1 MVAKKMF
8 LGWAVIILCGV
19 AVLLY
24 VREHRLRTATV
35 NDLVRAVYA
44 QDKRKI
50 DEILEHRPELVNAR
64 NREGFTA
71 LYLVCGPPGP
81 IDMAEFLIEKGADVN
96 ARMANSE
103 TALIM
108 AVTSL
113 QPEIVRLLLSNGA
126 DPDATTGGGDH
137 VLFIAAQQGRKD
149 LIKLLVEHGANVN
162 AKNRD
167 GQTILFYDMI
177 LKDNGFIKT
186 LVKRGIDV
194 NVRDNADRMTAVE
207 KARRYK
213 YAEAVKILTAARDD
227 ANTGY

>member
-1 MVAKKMF
+1 MSDKKMF

-19 AVLLY
+19 AALLY
-24 VREHRLRTATV
+24 VIEHRLRTATV
-35 NDLVRAVYA
+35 RDLIRAVHA
-44 QDKRKI
+44 QDKREVG
-50 DEILEHRPELVNAR
+50 EILKRQPELVNAR
-64 NREGFTA
+64 NRAGLTA

-81 IDMAEFLIEKGADVN
+81 IDMVEFLIEKGADVN
-96 ARMANSE
+96 TRMGNKE

-108 AVTSL
+108 AIKSL
-113 QPEIVRLLLSNGA
+113 QPEIVKLLLSNGA

-149 LIKLLVEHGANVN
+149 LIKLLVEYGANVN

-177 LKDNGFIKT
+177 LKDNGFLKT

-207 KARRYK
+207 KARGYK
-213 YAEAVKILTAARDD
+213 YADAVEILTAARAD
-227 ANTGY
+227 ANTGL

>member
-1 MVAKKMF
+1 MSNKKIW

-19 AVLLY
+19 VALLY
-24 VREHRLRTATV
+24 VKEHRLRTATV
-35 NDLVRAVYA
+35 SDLIRAVHA
-44 QDKRKI
+44 QDKRKVG
-50 DEILEHRPELVNAR
+50 EILEHRPELVNALSR
-64 NREGFTA
+64 DGFTA
-71 LYLVCGPPGP
+71 LYHVCGPPGP

-96 ARMANSE
+96 AKMGNTE

-177 LKDNGFIKT
+177 LKDNGFLKT

-207 KARRYK
+207 KARGYK
-213 YAEAVKILTAARDD
+213 YADAVEILTAARADV
-227 ANTGY
+227 NTGY

>member
-1 MVAKKMF
+1 MSDKKMF

-19 AVLLY
+19 VALLY
-24 VREHRLRTATV
+24 VTEHRLRTATAG
-35 NDLVRAVYA
+35 DLIRAVHA

-50 DEILEHRPELVNAR
+50 GAILSRRPELVNAR
-64 NREGFTA
+64 NREGLTA
-71 LYLVCGPPGP
+71 LYLVCGPSGP

-96 ARMANSE
+96 AKMGNNE

-108 AVTSL
+108 AIKSL

-137 VLFIAAQQGRKD
+137 VLFIAAEQGRKD
-149 LIKLLVEHGANVN
+149 LMKLLVEYGANVN
-162 AKNRD
+162 TKNRD

-177 LKDNGFIKT
+177 LKDSEFLKT

-207 KARRYK
+207 KARRHK
-213 YAEAVKILTAARDD
+213 YTDAVEILTASRAEV
-227 ANTGY
+227 NTGP